1 MLNSIKIERF
11 KNITEIEIP
20 LGGINLL
27 IGSNNAGKSS
37 VQQAIQFAVSVAQ
50 STNQQNARWEGD
62 RCPSSLSSQNLIYS
76 PLRDIEALAPQGRLQ
91 ISLEHAIKVTF
102 VKKDESAYVTI
113 RKGKNRN
120 ISTSIEGKALGTK
133 LQNIE
138 SPFSIIVPGLAGVP
152 AFEEYRPPSVVRK
165 AAAKGD
171 ANSVFRNV
179 LLLLSEDIEAWEK
192 FIEKFK
198 FVFPEY
204 DISITFNKNRDE
216 HINAKVIHNESTLPI
231 DACGTGI
238 LQAIQL
244 LSYYYLY
251 KPQLLILDE
260 PDSHLHP
267 NNQRLIALLLKQLHN
282 ETGCQMLISTHSRHF
297 FEAIK
302 ESAEIRWINNS
313 SLIKDS
319 DDSERSILMEIGA
332 LDKGDKLRNGAV
344 PCVLLTEDADT
355 KYINVIAESS
365 GFRAEEY
372 EIWSYNGCSNIHIA
386 LALNSFIN
394 KYAPG
399 TSVVVHR
406 DRDYLSNEDLVKYK
420 EDLQKV
426 GIKVFITQGNDAESY
441 FINGNHISELYPQIN
456 LERAN
461 QLIDDSL
468 SERKD
473 AVIEKYINTVH
484 DRKLQESYKERG
496 NKPNVGAISQQCT
509 RNFEASPRDYMHGKI
524 VEGTLRS
531 KIQTEI
537 GSNTDLCRVTPHIA
551 DNTLKVFAS
560 EIWSDDT

>member
-1 MLNSIKIERF
+1 MLNSVKIERF

-37 VQQAIQFAVSVAQ
+37 IQQAIQFAVSVAQ
-50 STNQQNARWEGD
+50 STNQQNARWKKE
-62 RCPSSLSSQNLIYS
+62 RCPSSLSSQDLIYS
-76 PLRDIEALAPQGRLQ
+76 PLRDIQALAPQGRLPRR
-91 ISLEHAIKVTF
+91 LEYAIKITF
-102 VKKDESAYVTI
+102 VEENESADVTI
-113 RKGKNRN
+113 INGKNKN
-120 ISTSIEGKALGTK
+120 IATSITGKILGTK

-179 LLLLSEDIEAWEK
+179 LLLLSEDKEAWNI

-198 FVFPEY
+198 LVFPEY
-204 DISITFNKNRDE
+204 DISITFDNNRDE
-216 HINAKVIHNESTLPI
+216 HINAKVIHNKSTLPI

-302 ESAEIRWINNS
+302 ESAEIHWINNS

-332 LDKGDKLRNGAV
+332 LDKGDKLRNGTF

-355 KYINVIAESS
+355 KYIKVIAESS

-372 EIWSYNGCSNIHIA
+372 ETWSYDGCSNIHIA

-406 DRDYLSNEDLVKYK
+406 DRDYLSNEDLVQYK
-420 EDLQKV
+420 ENLQKV

-468 SERKD
+468 TERKD

-484 DRKLQESYKERG
+484 DRKVQQSYKEKG
-496 NKPNVGAISQQCT
+496 NKPNVGAISQECT

>member
-37 VQQAIQFAVSVAQ
+37 IQQAIQFAVSVAQ
-50 STNQQNARWEGD
+50 STNQQNARWKGE
-62 RCPSSLSSQNLIYS
+62 RCPSSLSSQDLIYS
-76 PLRDIEALAPQGRLQ
+76 PLRDIQALAPQGRLPT
-91 ISLEHAIKVTF
+91 SLEQAIKITF
-102 VKKDESAYVTI
+102 VEENESADVTI
-113 RKGKNRN
+113 QKGKNKN
-120 ISTSIEGKALGTK
+120 ISTSIQGKALGTK

-179 LLLLSEDIEAWEK
+179 LLLLSEDREAWK
-192 FIEKFK
+192 SFIEKFK

-204 DISITFNKNRDE
+204 GISITFDKNIDE

-238 LQAIQL
+238 LQALQL

-302 ESAEIRWINNS
+302 ESAEIHWINNS

-332 LDKGDKLRNGAV
+332 LDKGDQLRNGEV
-344 PCVLLTEDADT
+344 PCVLLTEDSDPR
-355 KYINVIAESS
+355 YINVIAESS

-372 EIWSYNGCSNIHIA
+372 EIWSYEGCSNIRIA

-406 DRDYLSNEDLVKYK
+406 DRDYLSDEELVQYK
-420 EDLQKV
+420 EELQKV

-441 FINGNHISELYPQIN
+441 FINGNHISELYPQIS
-456 LERAN
+456 LERSN
-461 QLIDDSL
+461 QLIDESL

-484 DRKLQESYKERG
+484 ERKQKESYKERG
-496 NKPNVGAISQQCT
+496 KTPNVGAISQQCT
-509 RNFEASPRDYMHGKI
+509 RNFEVSPRDYMHGKI

-531 KIQTEI
+531 KIQAEI

>member
-91 ISLEHAIKVTF
+91 TNLEHAIKVTF
-102 VKKDESAYVTI
+102 IEQDESAYITI

-120 ISTSIEGKALGTK
+120 ISTSVEGKILGTK

-138 SPFSIIVPGLAGVP
+138 SPFSIIVPGLAGIP

-171 ANSVFRNV
+171 ANSVFRNI
-179 LLLLSEDIEAWEK
+179 LLLLSEDQEAWK
-192 FIEKFK
+192 NFIEKFK
-198 FVFPEY
+198 FVFPDY
-204 DISITFNKNRDE
+204 DISISFDKNVDE

-238 LQAIQL
+238 LQAIQI

-282 ETGCQMLISTHSRHF
+282 ETGCQMLISTHSRHL

-313 SLIKDS
+313 SLVEHS

-332 LDKGDKLRNGAV
+332 LDKGDQLRNGEV
-344 PCVLLTEDADT
+344 PCVLLTEDEDT
-355 KYINVIAESS
+355 RYINVIADSS
-365 GFRAEEY
+365 GFRSEEY
-372 EIWSYNGCSNIHIA
+372 EIWSYNGCSNIRIA
-386 LALNSFIN
+386 QALNSFIN

-406 DRDYLSNEDLVKYK
+406 DRDYLSDEDLAKYK
-420 EDLQKV
+420 QELQNV
-426 GIKVFITQGNDAESY
+426 GIKVFIAQGNDTESY
-441 FINGNHISELYPQIN
+441 FVNGYHISELYPQIST
-456 LERAN
+456 EKAN
-461 QLIDDSL
+461 QLIDESL
-468 SERKD
+468 ADRKD
-473 AVIEKYINTVH
+473 AVIKKYINTVYT
-484 DRKLQESYKERG
+484 RKLQESYKG
-496 NKPNVGAISQQCT
+496 GDKPDAGEISLNCT
-509 RNFEASPRDYMHGKI
+509 RNVEDSPRDYMHGKT
-524 VEGTLRS
+524 VEGVLRS
-531 KIQTEI
+531 KIQAEI
-537 GSNTDLCRVTPHIA
+537 GSNIDLCRVTTHIA
-551 DNTLKVFAS
+551 DSTLKTFAL
-560 EIWSDDT
+560 EIWSDNA